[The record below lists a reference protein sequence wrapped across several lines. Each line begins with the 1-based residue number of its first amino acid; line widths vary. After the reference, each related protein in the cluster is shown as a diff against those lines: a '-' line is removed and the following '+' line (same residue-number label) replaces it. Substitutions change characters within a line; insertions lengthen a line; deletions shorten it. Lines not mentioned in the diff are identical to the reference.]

1 MSSFALTYNGF
12 MELGRDRIVQEI
24 LARLESTAGGEKV
37 VRVKEAAKNER
48 FQAATGYIICHL
60 YVT

>member
-1 MSSFALTYNGF
+1 